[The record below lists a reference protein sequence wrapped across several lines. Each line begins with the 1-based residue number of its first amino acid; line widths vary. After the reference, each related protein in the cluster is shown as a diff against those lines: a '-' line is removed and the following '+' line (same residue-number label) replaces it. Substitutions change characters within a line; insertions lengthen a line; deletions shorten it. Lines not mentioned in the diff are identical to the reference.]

1 MGLIFIVFE
10 GVVDSRDGGYI
21 CMMGGTTFES
31 MAIHFGQGFFMVLMG
46 VVVEEG
52 VVLVE
57 DDLLDCAGGHTR
69 TNKII
74 VN

>member
-1 MGLIFIVFE
+1 MRLIFVVVE
-10 GVVDSRDGGYI
+10 GVVDSRDDGDI
-21 CMMGGTTFES
+21 WMMRVTFES
-31 MAIHFGQGFFMVLMG
+31 LLAHFGEGFFTGVMG

-57 DDLLDCAGGHTR
+57 DDLLDCAGGHAR